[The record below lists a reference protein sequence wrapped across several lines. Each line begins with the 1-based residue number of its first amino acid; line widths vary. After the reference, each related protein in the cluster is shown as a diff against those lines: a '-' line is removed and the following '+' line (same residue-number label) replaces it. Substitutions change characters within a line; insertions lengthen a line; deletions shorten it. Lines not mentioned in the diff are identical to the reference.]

1 MWGEWRSMVFAPE
14 YVYELYS
21 QKSYNNLITIALG
34 YTQDQLKNSKND
46 NNWFPKD
53 WRNNRQS
60 SKVSS

>member
-1 MWGEWRSMVFAPE
+1 MVFAPE

-21 QKSYNNLITIALG
+21 QKSYNNLLTIALG
-34 YTQDQLKNSKND
+34 YTQDQLKNSKKN